1 MTISYQLSIAPELEQ
16 FRSEIEFACH
26 FLDDCHYLRR
36 DSEGDAV
43 LHYGSNP
50 PDGAMQIPNVL
61 FPTGVVVNDNGIYP
75 DASGLSSIETKEI
88 PNGLF
93 PDHGGTQN
101 SISDGRMNYD
111 ALGLIFLL
119 LSRLEERGNA
129 ATSRDRYGRFPF
141 DASIVH
147 RHARLDIPLA
157 DLAALDIAGG
167 LGAGTP
173 APNRTS
179 YEVQLTHDLDKFRG
193 YHKLSDPLLPAA
205 VDLLKRRDPL
215 AALLRLNKAY
225 RSGEPELSVRNL
237 MQMSEDHGFSSR
249 FFVMGPTSDSMNS
262 PYAIKWPAALRRLT
276 DEISSRGHSI
286 GFHPGVETA
295 SNQEMW
301 NQQKVGLERIVG
313 QSVDATRQHALI
325 NNPETTFDI
334 CNSASMKS
342 DYSLGFPELSGFRTG
357 TCRPHRTFSLVN
369 RTRLDLKAY
378 PTSIMDF
385 GFFGGKY
392 RDLSVDQA
400 LEECDVIVETCRSL
414 GGTLVV
420 LFHTHQNDGKLAEFY
435 RRLLDRL

>member
-1 MTISYQLSIAPELEQ
+1 MTITYRLSIAPELQQ
-16 FRSEIEFACH
+16 FRFEIEFACH

-36 DSEGDAV
+36 DGEGDAV
-43 LHYGSNP
+43 LHYGPNP
-50 PDGAMQIPNVL
+50 PDGALQVPNVL
-61 FPTGVVVNDNGIYP
+61 FPDGVVIDDDGTHP
-75 DASGLSSIETKEI
+75 DANALASIETNEF

-93 PDHGGTQN
+93 PDHNGAQQ
-101 SISDGRMNYD
+101 SITEGRLNYD

-129 ATSRDRYGRFPF
+129 STSRDRYGRFPF
-141 DASIVH
+141 DASILQ
-147 RHARLDIPLA
+147 RRARLDVPLA
-157 DLAALDIAGG
+157 DLAALDIAEG
-167 LGAGTP
+167 LGAGAP
-173 APNRTS
+173 APNRMT
-179 YEVQLTHDLDKFRG
+179 YEVQLTHDLDRFRG
-193 YHKLSDPLLPAA
+193 YHKLSDPLRPAA
-205 VDLLKRRDPL
+205 VDLLKRFDPL
-215 AALLRLNKAY
+215 AALRRLNNAY

-249 FFVMGPTSDSMNS
+249 FFIMGPTDDPMNS
-262 PYAIKWPAALRRLT
+262 PYALKWPAALRRLT
-276 DEISSRGHSI
+276 DEISNRGHSI
-286 GFHPGVETA
+286 GYHPGVETA
-295 SNQEMW
+295 SNGEVW
-301 NQQKVGLERIVG
+301 NQQRAGLEDIVG

-334 CNSASMKS
+334 CDSAGMKS
-342 DYSLGFPELSGFRTG
+342 DYSLGFPERSGFRTG

-369 RTRLDLKAY
+369 RTSLGLKAY

-400 LEECDVIVETCRSL
+400 LEECDVIVETCRRL